1 MTMTIRGWGAVVP
14 EGFATQEDSALHAV
28 EMWGNVIGRGPAI
41 MALYRRSGVK
51 TRHSILVDGSS
62 HGDFSNG
69 HGTSGHGS
77 SEHRPSEHRA
87 KQSFYSPAVDE
98 ADSGPTTQVRMQRYE
113 IEATALATRAAQQA
127 IESSGVAPESI
138 THLVSVSCSG
148 FASPGFDLGLLD
160 TLGLKRNIVR
170 THVGFM
176 GCHAAFNGWRVAHA
190 FTGSDPKARVLVCCV
205 ELCSLHQQYT
215 TSAEQI
221 VANSLFADGAAAL
234 IADSSAVTKSPDW
247 QLVEQQSF
255 VVPETADLMTWR
267 IGDHGFQ
274 MTLSPKIPEVIET
287 NLKPWLQQWLASL
300 GLSIADVGSWAIHPG
315 GPRILNAC
323 EAALQLPPHALTAS
337 REILERYGN
346 MSSPTIMFIL
356 NRLRETDSPR
366 PCVSLAFGPGIT
378 LEAALWR

>member
-1 MTMTIRGWGAVVP
+1 MTIRGWGTIVP

-62 HGDFSNG
+62 NG
-69 HGTSGHGS
+69 NGTIGHGS
-77 SEHRPSEHRA
+77 SEPHSSEHRA
-87 KQSFYSPAVDE
+87 KQTFYSPAVNE
-98 ADSGPTTQVRMQRYE
+98 ADSGPTTRVRMQRYE

-127 IESSGVAPESI
+127 IEASGVAPESI
-138 THLVSVSCSG
+138 THMVSVSCSG

-234 IADSSAVTKSPDW
+234 IADSSTVTASPDW

-255 VVPETADLMTWR
+255 VVPKTAELMTWR

-287 NLKPWLQQWLASL
+287 NLRPWLQQWLASL
-300 GLSIADVGSWAIHPG
+300 CLSLEDVGSWAIHPG

-323 EAALQLPPHALTAS
+323 EAALQLPPKALTAS

-356 NRLRETDSPR
+356 NRLRETASPR

-378 LEAALWR
+378 LEAALWK